1 MAIEAELRRVLEED
15 DIPAFQEHQTQR
27 FGVGALISSPFG
39 RAKGCTVN
47 SFLPC
52 ATSALVLLGAPA
64 TLAQV
69 NVEPIRARL
78 EATGTTFEARFGL
91 VGRRGNTDGLE
102 ANGGFLIGFSHGPS
116 LAYLNASGNYA
127 EYDGERQVAKSFAH
141 LRYNYR
147 LCPRVAAEA
156 FAQIEND
163 EFRRLLAR
171 ELLGIGPR
179 FTLIS
184 SALVRLNYGTS
195 VMFEWTQRDD
205 AVPVSSRNV
214 ENVRWN
220 NYIALTLVV
229 QERITLTETAY
240 YQPRFD
246 DFGDFW
252 FLNVTSARF
261 QVTDVLASRIDFT
274 LRREAEVPT
283 GVDAVDIEL
292 SSSLELT
299 F

>member
-1 MAIEAELRRVLEED
+1 M
-15 DIPAFQEHQTQR
+15 
-27 FGVGALISSPFG
+27 GVAFG
-39 RAKGCTVN
+39 RRLRVTRFP
-47 SFLPC
+47 SFLPH
-52 ATSALVLLGAPA
+52 AITALVLLGAPA

-69 NVEPIRARL
+69 NVEPIRERL
-78 EATGTTFEARFGL
+78 EAEGSIFETRFGL

-102 ANGGFLIGFSHGPS
+102 ANGGFLIGLSHGPS
-116 LAYLNASGNYA
+116 LGYLNASGNYA
-127 EYDGERQVAKSFAH
+127 EYDGARQVAKSFAH

-147 LCPRVAAEA
+147 LDPLVAAEA

-171 ELLGIGPR
+171 ELLGLGPR

-184 SALVRLNYGTS
+184 SAQVRLYYGTS
-195 VMFEWTQRDD
+195 VMFELTQRNDT
-205 AVPVSSRNV
+205 VPASSRNV

-220 NYIALTLVV
+220 NYVALTVVV
-229 QERITLTETAY
+229 QERITLTETVY

-252 FLNVTSARF
+252 LLNVTGARF

-274 LRREAEVPT
+274 LRREAEVPL
-283 GVDAVDIEL
+283 GVDAVDLEL
-292 SSSLELT
+292 SSSLQLT